1 MSAANLIQTSVGGRI
16 QNALAAQGDGFI
28 LPKLS
33 STDRLAL
40 ALATSDAGL
49 AVYDTTTNT
58 PFWWTGTVWA
68 TFTGGAIY
76 SDGIF
81 SANFLT
87 TTGTVTLANP
97 ANNARWSRIGNVV
110 SITGKFTVQ
119 SVNLP
124 TGDLVIDNLPF
135 PVLPG
140 QESAATVAVTGLNNG
155 ARTAISAYLTG
166 TGVVVKHYD
175 SGTMQQIGVHVLA
188 GSDWYLAGTYFT
200 A

>member
-1 MSAANLIQTSVGGRI
+1 MPQANLVQTSVSGRN
-16 QNALAAQGDGFI
+16 QNALAAQGDGLIF
-28 LPKLS
+28 PKLS
-33 STDRLAL
+33 SADRIAMSLGIG
-40 ALATSDAGL
+40 DAGMF
-49 AVYDTTTNT
+49 VYDTTVGA
-58 PFWWTGTVWA
+58 PFWWNGVAWV

-97 ANNARWSRIGNVV
+97 VNNARWSRIGNVV

-119 SVNLP
+119 SINSP
-124 TGDLVIDNLPF
+124 TGDLTIDNLPF

-140 QESAATVAVTGLNNG
+140 QESAATVAATGLNNG
-155 ARTAISAYLTG
+155 ARTAISAFLTG

-175 SGTMQQIGVHVLA
+175 SGTMLPMGVHVLTN
-188 GSDWYLAGTYFT
+188 SVWYLAGTYFT